1 MAHEEK
7 RGWKQRVRDSM
18 GEFSKDE
25 FRKKFPKIAQE
36 MGGPGTV
43 RIGAVRTSSK
53 EAEKVAHSVH
63 GYVPSAVDY
72 IRRCKTDEEALEI
85 INFLEKKGDIEPE
98 YANRLRTQL
107 TRQGL
112 RSFGAKKNP
121 GCYEQG

>member
-1 MAHEEK
+1 MSEYTE
-7 RGWKQRVRDSM
+7 
-18 GEFSKDE
+18 DE
-25 FRKKFPKIAQE
+25 FRRKFPKISQE
-36 MGGPGTV
+36 MGGSGTV

-63 GYVPSAVDY
+63 GYEPCAVDY
-72 IRRCKTDEEALEI
+72 IRRCKSDEEALEI